1 MNETT
6 RNFLN
11 GTGGHIW
18 DILKMVIVS
27 GIVGGLLIWK
37 NAAVLETKF
46 EHICAEV
53 TRIERLVDKLSD
65 KIDGHLF
72 SEKSKK

>member
-1 MNETT
+1 
-6 RNFLN
+6 
-11 GTGGHIW
+11 
-18 DILKMVIVS
+18 MVIVS